1 MIIVDDKDD
10 NTTNELIS
18 LCLLGRL
25 HTTLAFN
32 PRAMKS
38 VLINVWKSSKGRVI
52 RDLDANLFV
61 FQFFSAADRNFVL
74 NEGPWAF
81 DGSILLL

>member
-1 MIIVDDKDD
+1 MAMGLEEVYQNLLLTAGEEQVIIVDDEDD
-10 NTTNELIS
+10 TTMNELIS
-18 LCLLGRL
+18 LSLLGRL

-38 VLINVWKSSKGRVI
+38 VVRNVWKLSKGLLI

-61 FQFFSAADRNFVL
+61 F
-74 NEGPWAF
+74 
-81 DGSILLL
+81 